1 MSGRPQ
7 PWEWCQ
13 RAVLAGAIGGGM
25 LAGLV
30 GCESTPAQPDEPVL
44 TQPTT
49 LPTYAQIASAQ
60 NARVADLQRVWGAT
74 TAIVTYQDQDG
85 QVRTEQAEGY
95 LQIVQP
101 GRVALSLG
109 KQITSEV
116 YFYLGANQERYWWL
130 DRLDAARSIGYVGT
144 HEMATPERAAKFG
157 APVHPLDLLDLLG
170 ITELPE
176 AETPRRTL
184 IEGGPDQTIPEGARV
199 AWSPDGGSVVV
210 DVPGRFG
217 TRRMWFDPASLK
229 PRRVEMLDDRGRV
242 AVYSTLTRDTLVTV
256 RGDSR
261 RRPFMAAEVEVMI
274 PGTPTS
280 VRLRL
285 DRLENREIR
294 NAPFDLD
301 GLLRAY
307 PVQRVE
313 NLDEWEPAEREEED
327 ETEALERRVPDR
339 RMRGTQRGG

>member
-1 MSGRPQ
+1 
-7 PWEWCQ
+7 
-13 RAVLAGAIGGGM
+13 LA
-25 LAGLV
+25 LV
-30 GCESTPAQPDEPVL
+30 GCSSPETAADQPVVIG
-44 TQPTT
+44 QPTR
-49 LPTYAQIASAQ
+49 LPTYAQVAQ
-60 NARVADLQRVWGAT
+60 AQSARVADLQRVWAST

-101 GRVALSLG
+101 SRVALSLG

-116 YFYLGANQERYWWL
+116 YFYLGANQEQYWWL
-130 DRLDAARSIGYVGT
+130 DRLDPNRSIGYVGT
-144 HEMATPERAAKFG
+144 HAMATPARAAKFG

-170 ITELPE
+170 ITALPE
-176 AETPRRTL
+176 AAEVGRGTL
-184 IEGGPDQTIPEGARV
+184 VGGGSDQTIPEGARV
-199 AWSPDGGSVVV
+199 GWSPDGGSVVV
-210 DVPGRFG
+210 DVAGRFG

-229 PRRVEMLDDRGRV
+229 PRRVEMLDERGRV
-242 AVYSTLTRDTLVTV
+242 AVYSVLTRDVLVSV

-261 RRPFMAAEVEVMI
+261 RRPFMASEVEVMI

-307 PVQRVE
+307 PVERIE
-313 NLDEWEPAEREEED
+313 DLDEWEPPRREGDQGAGEPD
-327 ETEALERRVPDR
+327 GGGVLPERRVPDR
-339 RMRGTQRGG
+339 RLRASPRGG